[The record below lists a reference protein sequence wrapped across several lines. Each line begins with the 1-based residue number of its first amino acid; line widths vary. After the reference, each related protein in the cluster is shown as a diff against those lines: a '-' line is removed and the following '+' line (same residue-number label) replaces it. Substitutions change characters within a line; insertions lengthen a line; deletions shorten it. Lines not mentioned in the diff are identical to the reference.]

1 MDKDQVISNVKSTL
15 ESDQKIQAI
24 YLFGSHATNTVN
36 PMSDIDIAVL
46 LDEEMVEDMVEIYWE
61 LLRRISDAL
70 HTDRLDL
77 VILNES
83 EPVLKFN
90 VIKDGI
96 LIYERDSV
104 ARVRFERRTINEY
117 LDMQYIWEYYD
128 AQLKKRLLEDTSG
141 D

>member
-1 MDKDQVISNVKSTL
+1 
-15 ESDQKIQAI
+15 
-24 YLFGSHATNTVN
+24 
-36 PMSDIDIAVL
+36 MSDIDIAVL
-46 LDEEMVEDMVEIYWE
+46 LDEEMVQDMVEIYWE

-83 EPVLKFN
+83 EPALKFN

-104 ARVRFERRTINEY
+104 ARVPFERRTINEY
-117 LDMQYIWEYYD
+117 LDMQYIWECYD
-128 AQLKKRLLEDTSG
+128 AQLKKRLLEDASG

>member
-1 MDKDQVISNVKSTL
+1 MDKDQVISCVKSTL

-46 LDEEMVEDMVEIYWE
+46 LDEEMVQDMVEIYWK

-83 EPVLKFN
+83 EPALKFN

-96 LIYERDSV
+96 LVYERDSV

-117 LDMQYIWEYYD
+117 LDMQYIWKYYD
-128 AQLKKRLLEDTSG
+128 AQLKKRLLEDASG

>member
-1 MDKDQVISNVKSTL
+1 MDKDQVISRVKSTL

-46 LDEEMVEDMVEIYWE
+46 LDEEMVQDMVEIYWK

-83 EPVLKFN
+83 EPALKFN

-96 LIYERDSV
+96 LVYDRDSV

-117 LDMQYIWEYYD
+117 LDMQYIWKYYD
-128 AQLKKRLLEDTSG
+128 AQLKKRLLEDASG

>member
-1 MDKDQVISNVKSTL
+1 MDKDQVISSVKSTL

-46 LDEEMVEDMVEIYWE
+46 LHEEMVEDMVEIYWE

-77 VILNES
+77 VILNKS
-83 EPVLKFN
+83 EPALKFN

-104 ARVRFERRTINEY
+104 ARVRFERRTINQY

-128 AQLKKRLLEDTSG
+128 AKLKKRLLEDVSG